1 MSKTLRRNI
10 CRLETLGTFKSETE
24 NIVMDRYIPPH
35 VQYACLYW
43 LDHFRKG
50 DLDLDDAGQIYR
62 FLQNHFLY

>member
-1 MSKTLRRNI
+1 
-10 CRLETLGTFKSETE
+10 
-24 NIVMDRYIPPH
+24 MDRYIPPH